1 MNQLVIKYI
10 SKTQLIDLVSFNPIF
25 RLFNKINI
33 IQKIKYFTK
42 KLNDSIQIVLV
53 IQNQK
58 MNNLLNLNWIILYTI
73 FNIKYNSLI
82 YNNDLLRKENR
93 ITKIFTNIDF

>member
-10 SKTQLIDLVSFNPIF
+10 SKTQLIDLDSCNPKF

-82 YNNDLLRKENR
+82 YNNDLQRKENR

>member
-10 SKTQLIDLVSFNPIF
+10 SKTQLIDLDSFNPKF

-82 YNNDLLRKENR
+82 YNNDLQRKENR

>member
-10 SKTQLIDLVSFNPIF
+10 SKTQLIDLVSCNPIF

-58 MNNLLNLNWIILYTI
+58 MNNLLNLNWITLYTI

>member
-82 YNNDLLRKENR
+82 YNNDLQRKENR